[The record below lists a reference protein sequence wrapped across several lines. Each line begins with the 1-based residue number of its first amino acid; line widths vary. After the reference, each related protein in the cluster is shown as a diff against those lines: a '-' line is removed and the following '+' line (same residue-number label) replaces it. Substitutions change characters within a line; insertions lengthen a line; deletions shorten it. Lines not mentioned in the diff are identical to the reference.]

1 MTQDQNNHNDGW
13 APPAPQRVA
22 ARALVLCAVVC
33 RGFIEQEPKSRDN
46 DALRRRVLDWLDGLK
61 LMPEA
66 EPKELAM
73 LRAPLGTLPPQDAV
87 DAGWRCEGLAVLA
100 WALQVFEL
108 PGYDTEMEPK
118 AVTEALGFLWAEEA
132 AELLAAPTLRPA
144 AELERVGRQLFAL
157 NWRLTEFSLRPKSLY
172 FGAFAKDAWFGPLDA
187 SYVRLMQGDLAVGNQ
202 PIIRA
207 TPEEVAALASVARER
222 HEAIN
227 WLLGQDPVYS
237 RVAAN
242 T

>member
-1 MTQDQNNHNDGW
+1 MTQDQTSHTDGW
-13 APPAPQRVA
+13 MPPAPQRVA

-46 DALRRRVLDWLDGLK
+46 ESLRRRVLDWLDGLK
-61 LMPEA
+61 LLPEA
-66 EPKELAM
+66 EPGELTL
-73 LRAPLGTLPPQDAV
+73 LRAPLGTLPVQDAV

-100 WALQVFEL
+100 WALQASPL
-108 PGYDTEMEPK
+108 PGYDEEVEPK
-118 AVTEALGFLWAEEA
+118 AAAEALGFLWAEEA
-132 AELLAAPTLRPA
+132 GELLAAPTLRPA

-157 NWRLTEFSLRPKSLY
+157 HWRLTEFSLRPKSMY
-172 FGAFAKDAWFGPLDA
+172 FGAYAKDAWFGPLDV
-187 SYVRLMQGDLAVGNQ
+187 SYVRLQQGDLAVGPQ

-207 TPEEVAALASVARER
+207 TPEEVGALASVARER

-227 WLLGQDPVYS
+227 WLLGQAPLYS
-237 RVAAN
+237 RVSAD

>member
-1 MTQDQNNHNDGW
+1 MPEQPNNSDTW
-13 APPAPQRVA
+13 TPPAPQRVA

-46 DALRRRVLDWLDGLK
+46 ESLRRRVLDWLEGLK
-61 LMPEA
+61 LMPEV

-73 LRAPLGTLPPQDAV
+73 LRAPLGTLPLQDAV

-100 WALQVFEL
+100 WALQVSEL
-108 PGYDTEMEPK
+108 PGYDEEVEPK
-118 AVTEALGFLWAEEA
+118 AITEALGFLWAEEA
-132 AELLAAPTLRPA
+132 RELLAAPKLRPL
-144 AELERVGRQLFAL
+144 AELEQVGRQLFAL

-172 FGAFAKDAWFGPLDA
+172 FGAFAKDAWFGPLDIT
-187 SYVRLMQGDLAVGNQ
+187 YVRLQQGDLAVGNQ
-202 PIIRA
+202 PLIRA
-207 TPEEVAALASVARER
+207 VPEQVGALASVARER

-227 WLLGQDPVYS
+227 WLLGQEPLYS
-237 RVAAN
+237 QVAAN

>member
-1 MTQDQNNHNDGW
+1 MPEQQNNQDDTW

-46 DALRRRVLDWLDGLK
+46 ESLRRRVLDWLDGLT
-61 LMPEA
+61 LMPEV
-66 EPKELAM
+66 EPSELAL
-73 LRAPLGTLPPQDAV
+73 LRAPLGTLSPQDAV
-87 DAGWRCEGLAVLA
+87 DAGWRCEGLALLA

-108 PGYDTEMEPK
+108 PGYDEEVEPK

-132 AELLAAPTLRPA
+132 GELLAAPTLRPA

-157 NWRLTEFSLRPKSLY
+157 NWRLTEFRLRPKSLY
-172 FGAFAKDAWFGPLDA
+172 FGAFAKDAWFGPLDI

-202 PIIRA
+202 PLIRA
-207 TPEEVAALASVARER
+207 APEQVGALASVARER

-227 WLLGQDPVYS
+227 WLLGQDPLYS
-237 RVAAN
+237 RVSAN